1 MPAIFREFIVTL
13 RNKDDLEQ
21 FYSEMETEG
30 TTNNVP
36 SRIAE
41 CVNRRPISRNTHYR
55 LSVDEAD
62 QLRND
67 PRVEA
72 VTLKSKLMGA
82 KAVLHSSQTAT
93 WSRSETIAIGNRNW
107 GLYRSTIIDNVV
119 GWGSEGSQGDESAT
133 AVTSGTGKNV
143 DVVVVDQIIDPS
155 HIEFSSRA
163 QQYDWFAN
171 HNLSVWP
178 ANPDGTYNYYETVP
192 GDGYAGTNNHA
203 THVAGII
210 GGSTQ
215 GWARDADIYN
225 FRHDQGN
232 LDPGLYTP
240 SDYIFDYI
248 RAFHNAKSIN
258 PATGRRNPTIVNN
271 SWGLGISPTVRNTFT
286 GGSDSIISKINY
298 RGSFVTPDSLGN
310 TPLDTGYS
318 GVCTATIRASTLAN
332 LVNGGNRIT
341 NTSATA
347 ASVVSITKNMQG
359 TSGLT
364 NAGVPT
370 NSSAGGV
377 DIYDD
382 AYWALPLPFDITY
395 FSNSGTNN
403 FGPSLTGS
411 DQNVYVSS
419 NSFVTFG
426 GNPAFD
432 CYKVDP
438 GANRPTTRKIII
450 SGGDRS
456 CQRLWYGTKGTS
468 GSRTFVIRFE
478 GHDGANGG
486 VLGSPTMLWEMTFY
500 EAIPNQIEV
509 HVDQN
514 AAFRGEFSP
523 AQLEQYGIMQGGDAA
538 PYRDA
543 SMDADVVDCINDG
556 IVFVG
561 SAGNGS
567 FKLDVP
573 SGLDYNNYYLDNGE
587 AIYYHR
593 GSSPNAASTDII
605 IVGALDST
613 SNENKTQAS
622 NTGPRVDLYAAG
634 KNVISSV
641 YDGTGGSGGN
651 TAGIVVE
658 GGDNYQK
665 YNGTSM
671 ASAQVA
677 GVLAVALETYPRMN
691 QADAKNYI
699 IGYAQSGKM
708 ADSGGG
714 FLDSNSL
721 QGGNNRILFH
731 KVERATSGNTFPK
744 INYKPRPASGMV
756 FPRIKI
762 YKS

>member
-1 MPAIFREFIVTL
+1 MQQVLREFIVTL

-36 SRIAE
+36 ERIVE

-55 LSVDEAD
+55 LSAEEVD

-93 WSRSETIAIGNRNW
+93 WSRSESIAIGNRNW
-107 GLYRSTIIDNVV
+107 GIYRSTITDNVV
-119 GWGSEGSQGDESAT
+119 GWGSEGSQGDEAAT

-143 DVVVVDQIIDPS
+143 DVVVVDQIVDPS
-155 HIEFSSRA
+155 HGEFGGRA

-178 ANPDGTYNYYETVP
+178 SNPDSTYNYYDTTP

-210 GGSTQ
+210 GGDTQ

-248 RAFHNAKSIN
+248 RAFHNAKSVN

-271 SWGLGISPTVRNTFT
+271 SWGLGISPTVRNSFT
-286 GGSDSIISKINY
+286 GGTDSIISKINY
-298 RGSFVTPDSLGN
+298 RGSLITPDSLGN

-318 GVCTATIRASTLAN
+318 GVCYASNRASTLAS
-332 LVNGGNRIT
+332 LINGGNRIT
-341 NTSATA
+341 TTSATSA
-347 ASVVSITKNMQG
+347 GVASIPLSMQG
-359 TSGLT
+359 ISGLT

-370 NSSAGGV
+370 NSDSNGV

-382 AYWALPLPFDITY
+382 AYWSLPLPFNITY
-395 FSNSGTNN
+395 FSNTGSSNY
-403 FGPSLTGS
+403 GPSQTGNS
-411 DQNVYVSS
+411 QNINVSS

-426 GNPAFD
+426 GNPAAD
-432 CYKVDP
+432 CYRVNP
-438 GANRPTTRKIII
+438 GASSPATRKIII

-456 CQRLWYGTKGTS
+456 CQRLWYGTKGTT
-468 GSRTFVIRFE
+468 GSRTFVVRFE

-486 VLGSPTMLWEMTFY
+486 VLGTPTMLWEMTFY
-500 EAIPNQIEV
+500 EATPNQIDV
-509 HVDQN
+509 HVAQN

-538 PYRDA
+538 PFRDA
-543 SMDADVVDCINDG
+543 SMDADVNDCINDG

-561 SAGNGS
+561 SAGNGG
-567 FKLDVP
+567 FKVDVP
-573 SGLDYNNYYLDNGE
+573 SGQDYNNYYLDNGE

-593 GSSPNAASTDII
+593 GSSPNAANSDII
-605 IVGALDST
+605 IVGALDSS

-641 YDGTGGSGGN
+641 YDGTGGTGGN
-651 TAGIVVE
+651 SAGIIVE
-658 GGDNYQK
+658 GGNNYQK

-677 GVLAVALETYPRMN
+677 GVLAMALETYPRMN
-691 QADAKNYI
+691 QSDAKNYI
-699 IGYAQSGKM
+699 IGYAQSDKM

-714 FLDSNSL
+714 FGDGSSL

-731 KVERATSGNTFPK
+731 NLERATSGNTFPK
-744 INYKPRPASGMV
+744 LNCKPRPASGMV
-756 FPRIKI
+756 FPRLKI

>member
-1 MPAIFREFIVTL
+1 MPAILREFIVTL

-21 FYSEMETEG
+21 FYSEMATEG

-36 SRIAE
+36 SRIVE

-55 LSVDEAD
+55 LSADEVD

-67 PRVEA
+67 PRVES

-82 KAVLHSSQTAT
+82 KAILHSSQTAT
-93 WSRSETIAIGNRNW
+93 WSRSESITVGDRNW
-107 GLYRSTIIDNVV
+107 GLYRSTIADNVV
-119 GWGSEGSQGDESAT
+119 GWGSEGSQGDETAT
-133 AVTSGTGKNV
+133 AVISGTGKNV

-155 HIEFSSRA
+155 HSEFNSRV

-171 HNLSVWP
+171 HNLSVWS
-178 ANPDGTYNYYETVP
+178 ANPDATYNYYETVP
-192 GDGYAGTNNHA
+192 GDGYAGINNHA

-210 GGSTQ
+210 GGDTQ

-271 SWGLGISPTVRNTFT
+271 SWGLGILPTVRNTFT
-286 GGSDSIISKINY
+286 GGADSIISKINY
-298 RGSFVTPDSLGN
+298 RGSLITPDSLGN

-318 GVCTATIRASTLAN
+318 GVCNATIRASTLAN
-332 LVNGGNRIT
+332 ISNGGNRIT
-341 NTSATA
+341 TSSATA
-347 ASVVSITKNMQG
+347 AGVASIPKSMQG

-364 NAGVPT
+364 DAGVPT
-370 NSSAGGV
+370 NSDANGV

-395 FSNSGTNN
+395 FSSLGTSNY
-403 FGPSLTGS
+403 GPSQTGS
-411 DQNVYVSS
+411 FQNVHVSS

-426 GNPAFD
+426 GNPAAD
-432 CYKVDP
+432 CYRVNP
-438 GANRPTTRKIII
+438 GASSPATRKIII

-486 VLGSPTMLWEMTFY
+486 VLGTPTMVWEMTFY
-500 EAIPNQIEV
+500 EATPNQIDV

-573 SGLDYNNYYLDNGE
+573 SGQDYNNYYVDNGE

-641 YDGTGGSGGN
+641 YDGTGGTGGN

-677 GVLAVALETYPRMN
+677 GALAVALETYPRMN

-699 IGYAQSGKM
+699 LGYTQSDKM

-714 FLDSNSL
+714 FTDPNSL
-721 QGGNNRILFH
+721 QGGNNKILFH
-731 KVERATSGNTFPK
+731 KVERASSGNTFPK
-744 INYKPRPASGMV
+744 LNCKPRPASGMV
-756 FPRIKI
+756 FPRLKI